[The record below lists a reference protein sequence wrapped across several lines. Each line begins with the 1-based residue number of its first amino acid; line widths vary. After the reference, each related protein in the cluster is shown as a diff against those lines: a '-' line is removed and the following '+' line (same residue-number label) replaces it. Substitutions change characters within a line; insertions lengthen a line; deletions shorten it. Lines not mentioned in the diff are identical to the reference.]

1 MIRRYLSLPSNF
13 SIDISPSSFFFHPT
27 SRLNI
32 ERYPLFEGIFHAFH
46 QKNQRSRD
54 EMKALRPGTSQTLI
68 EPRLLLADVFQNPSS
83 FSSSSSFS
91 NEVSINFSSVFEGE
105 FFRGRGGKER
115 DGGNEC
121 EIIARNNGTKRAR
134 RLAQRWAKPRG
145 RCILP
150 AAVRAVVSCALTAA
164 RADCLL
170 KNRRSWGYSIV
181 VSWGEINFRSISI
194 SPRFIDR
201 ESGQSLGI

>member
-68 EPRLLLADVFQNPSS
+68 EPRLLLADVPSFFKIHS
-83 FSSSSSFS
+83 SSSSSFS
-91 NEVSINFSSVFEGE
+91 FFSNEVSIKVSRFRFFLCLRGRVR

-115 DGGNEC
+115 GGGNEC
-121 EIIARNNGTKRAR
+121 EIIARNNGTKRAWHKGGPSLAADVYFR
-134 RLAQRWAKPRG
+134 QLWELWCRAPLRLHAPIA
-145 RCILP
+145 
-150 AAVRAVVSCALTAA
+150 
-164 RADCLL
+164 
-170 KNRRSWGYSIV
+170 Y
-181 VSWGEINFRSISI
+181 
-194 SPRFIDR
+194 
-201 ESGQSLGI
+201 

>member
-91 NEVSINFSSVFEGE
+91 NEVSINFSSAFEGE

-121 EIIARNNGTKRAR
+121 EIIARNNGTKRAWHKGGPSLAADVYFR
-134 RLAQRWAKPRG
+134 QLWELWCRAPLRLHAPIA
-145 RCILP
+145 
-150 AAVRAVVSCALTAA
+150 
-164 RADCLL
+164 
-170 KNRRSWGYSIV
+170 Y
-181 VSWGEINFRSISI
+181 
-194 SPRFIDR
+194 
-201 ESGQSLGI
+201 

>member
-115 DGGNEC
+115 GGGNEC
-121 EIIARNNGTKRAR
+121 EIIARNNGTKRAWHKGGPSLAADVYFR
-134 RLAQRWAKPRG
+134 QLWELWCRAPLRLHAPIA
-145 RCILP
+145 
-150 AAVRAVVSCALTAA
+150 
-164 RADCLL
+164 
-170 KNRRSWGYSIV
+170 Y
-181 VSWGEINFRSISI
+181 
-194 SPRFIDR
+194 
-201 ESGQSLGI
+201 